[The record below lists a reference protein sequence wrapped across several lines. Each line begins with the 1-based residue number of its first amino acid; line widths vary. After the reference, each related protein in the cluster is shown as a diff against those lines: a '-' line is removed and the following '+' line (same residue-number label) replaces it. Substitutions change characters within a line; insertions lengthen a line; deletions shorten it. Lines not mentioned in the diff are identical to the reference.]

1 MSDPNDGRRAFLI
14 QTAANVDHLV
24 RLNLKIIKWPSSS
37 GHQANL
43 FLFLQMSDPN
53 DGRRAFLI
61 QTAAN
66 VDHLVRLNLKIII
79 TEEYTKKVIL
89 LATAKRHSH

>member
-1 MSDPNDGRRAFLI
+1 
-14 QTAANVDHLV
+14 
-24 RLNLKIIKWPSSS
+24 
-37 GHQANL
+37 
-43 FLFLQMSDPN
+43 MSDPN

-79 TEEYTKKVIL
+79 TEEYTKKSNFAGDCETAFALAVKFALAQRLQL
-89 LATAKRHSH
+89 LL